1 MKKMTSI
8 LLGLAISAVS
18 LAVVPSCYSVFADG
32 NVASDPY
39 EDENWWAPKE
49 DITWNKSDLYV
60 LESVVEEMPKTIEAW
75 VQLDPSYAKAGG
87 AIFSNVNANVHV
99 AGSYTSL
106 STNAI
111 SLEINTKG
119 RPKLYH
125 KNNAGDLI
133 TVTFN
138 NADVRDED
146 FVHLSVTRDGDTA
159 YCYLNGVLMDK
170 AEFIT
175 EDFVSAYRFAVGND
189 YQEKR
194 TNYFKGQIK
203 ELSVYSDARTQSEIR
218 ADMTAVDV
226 EDENLMVSYDLAFK
240 GGYDTIKDKS
250 KNGNDLTRSW
260 LFADALK
267 GKEDCDYAMMALGDT
282 QALNYYRQNAQG
294 LTSYDNLFDYIVA
307 NAQKQKVQHIFTLGD
322 ICQKASVDEFA
333 NAKRNYAKLDALY
346 GETGISYSVLAG
358 NHDLSGGQSKNWNS
372 VFGGSDKGYAKQY
385 FAASNPSTALT
396 TAHKFSAGDLD
407 YLVVAISWLATAEDI
422 AWADEII
429 AAHPYHNV
437 IITTHGYTNAK
448 GTRTSLSNYIGEG
461 EYNWVSAIE
470 TLAHKYENIVLLL
483 NGHHPTTAI
492 ESFTSYG
499 VHGNKV
505 TSLVIDP
512 TYFDGEHASATVPHF
527 DNGAGMIAYLRF
539 SEGGSKVSLSWYSAI
554 NEQYY
559 NSGSVY
565 SIEIPTVARR
575 QLSVNV
581 NGYGGSVSQASITM
595 NGNATETI
603 QIPFIP
609 NEGYRLSKLTLDG
622 VDVTASVVDNVYS
635 MSAEA
640 QWTGKFLVAEFA
652 VAGKPITVQNDAKK
666 GEVVCMVENA
676 EFLAGT
682 AVDFMITPKSGWK
695 VASVTFNG
703 TALQKNG
710 NGRYTVTT
718 TDGENVL
725 SVSYEGTMSFAGASA
740 LSSSNGKSAITA
752 LEAAGST
759 SSDNKASVGCSATVG
774 LTGLGMLASAFSA
787 ILAKKRKK

>member
-1 MKKMTSI
+1 MKKLTSI
-8 LLGLAISAVS
+8 LLGLAIGTAS
-18 LAVVPSCYSVFADG
+18 LAIVPACYLVFADG
-32 NVASDPY
+32 NVVSDPY
-39 EDENWWAPKE
+39 EDDKWWAPKE
-49 DITWNKSDLYV
+49 NITWNKTDLYT
-60 LESVVEEMPKTIEAW
+60 LESVVDEMPKTIEAW
-75 VQLDPSYAKAGG
+75 IQLDPTYTSVGG

-125 KNNAGDLI
+125 KNNAGELI

-146 FVHLSVTRDGDTA
+146 FVHLAVARDGDTA

-194 TNYFKGQIK
+194 TNYFKGQING
-203 ELSVYSDARTQSEIR
+203 LSVYADARTQAEIL
-218 ADMTAVDV
+218 ADMSAVDI
-226 EDENLMVSYDLAFK
+226 EDENLMVSYDLEAK
-240 GGYDTIKDKS
+240 AGYDTIKDKS
-250 KNGNDLTRSW
+250 KNGNDLTRGW
-260 LFADALK
+260 LFADTLK
-267 GKEDCDYAMMALGDT
+267 EKQDYDYSMMALGDT

-307 NAQKQKVQHIFTLGD
+307 NAENQKVQHIFTLGD
-322 ICQKASVDEFA
+322 ICQKASADEFA
-333 NAKRNYAKLDALY
+333 NAKRNYAKLDTLY
-346 GETGISYSVLAG
+346 EQTGISYSVLAG
-358 NHDLSGGQSKNWNS
+358 NHDFSSGQSKNWNG

-385 FAASNPSTALT
+385 FASSNPSTALT
-396 TAHKFSAGDLD
+396 TAHKFSAGELD

-448 GTRTSLSNYIGEG
+448 GTRTSLTSYIEEG
-461 EYNWVSAIE
+461 EYNWVNALD
-470 TLAHKYENIVLLL
+470 TLVHKYENIVLTL

-499 VHGNKV
+499 VHGNKI

-512 TYFDGEHASATVPHF
+512 TYFDGEHATATVPHF
-527 DNGAGMIAYLRF
+527 SNGAGMIAYLRF

-581 NGYGGSVSQASITM
+581 NGYGGNVSQASVTM
-595 NGNATETI
+595 NGNATEAI

-609 NEGYRLSKLTLDG
+609 NAGYRLSKLTLDG
-622 VDVTASVVDNVYS
+622 VDVTANVVDNVYS

-666 GEVVCMVENA
+666 GEVVCMVEA
-676 EFLAGT
+676 TEFLADT

-695 VASVTFNG
+695 VVGVTFNG
-703 TALQKNG
+703 TALQKNADG
-710 NGRYTVTT
+710 TYTVTT
-718 TDGENVL
+718 TSGDNVL
-725 SVSYEGTMSFAGASA
+725 SVAYEETMSFAGTSA

-752 LEAAGST
+752 LETTGATT
-759 SSDNKASVGCSATVG
+759 SNEEAQTGCNATVG
-774 LTGLGMLASAFSA
+774 LTGFGMLASAFSA
-787 ILAKKRKK
+787 ILAKKRRK